1 VTTSGTGSC
10 AMGTRVGH
18 GGRGAQLQVA
28 RPAASLPPPVC
39 RYDPQ
44 VEDTI
49 KKYEKSLRELFKHYA
64 AQDYDGLSMKGELL
78 NLDEWNRMLADCE
91 LFDAVFSRREAA
103 YCFVLSGM
111 FVADEIKRREKLVML
126 PYESFLEALA
136 RVTCFKPLP
145 TTLQMNEAKCAT
157 TMEYVEAQQQE
168 GRLNEWCHANAP
180 NWEVEMKEGRHLHEA
195 LDKLLQLVV
204 ERTTGDVT
212 LPITA
217 KILNKRKDGRENAR

>member
-1 VTTSGTGSC
+1 
-10 AMGTRVGH
+10 M
-18 GGRGAQLQVA
+18 
-28 RPAASLPPPVC
+28 
-39 RYDPQ
+39 
-44 VEDTI
+44 
-49 KKYEKSLRELFKHYA
+49 
-64 AQDYDGLSMKGELL
+64 
-78 NLDEWNRMLADCE
+78 NLDEWNRLLADCE

-111 FVADEIKRREKLVML
+111 FVADEIKRR
-126 PYESFLEALA
+126 
-136 RVTCFKPLP
+136 
-145 TTLQMNEAKCAT
+145 
-157 TMEYVEAQQQE
+157 
-168 GRLNEWCHANAP
+168 GHANAP